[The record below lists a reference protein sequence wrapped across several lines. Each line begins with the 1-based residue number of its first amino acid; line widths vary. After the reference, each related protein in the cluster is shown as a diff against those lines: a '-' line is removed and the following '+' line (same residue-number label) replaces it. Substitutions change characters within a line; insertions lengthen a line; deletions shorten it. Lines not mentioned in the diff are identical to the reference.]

1 MRPEQIRITPKIV
14 EAKIS
19 SFNTKWRIN
28 RDKKGVIK
36 TRLATLETV
45 VEVFKADC
53 QRTTE
58 IPISNSPIYAEPMT
72 PFNEGI
78 TNESLK

>member
-1 MRPEQIRITPKIV
+1 M
-14 EAKIS
+14 S
-19 SFNTKWRIN
+19 SFNTKCRIK

-45 VEVFKADC
+45 VEVFKANF
-53 QRTTE
+53 QRTTVT
-58 IPISNSPIYAEPMT
+58 PISNRPIYADPIT